1 MEENNIEELKLQNQ
15 RLKVS
20 NYILRK
26 ENELLM
32 GNIGLVCKDKEE
44 LLEKEKIRQNETKVE
59 NQEKITIKLFLK
71 KVYKKL
77 TRRK

>member
-59 NQEKITIKLFLK
+59 NQEKMTIKLFLK

>member
-1 MEENNIEELKLQNQ
+1 MEENNIEELKLQNE

-59 NQEKITIKLFLK
+59 NQEKMTIKLFLK